1 MKLSRFYLIAQNL
14 SGTDMFTV
22 FFQRSVS
29 TCIRTQCRVAQLPEN
44 IHEALILNSKNP
56 LLTVWIGDKVSVSCV
71 IVSQAE
77 EGAAFRSSRK
87 FFLARV
93 FWLAA
98 RTAEENGTCV
108 LFLNE
113 ILCCLLTITLR
124 KIWSLVGNS
133 SLLESATFWPR

>member
-1 MKLSRFYLIAQNL
+1 MIQLHTHNRQYFNL
-14 SGTDMFTV
+14 NETQQVLPHSPEPIRHRHVHSF

-108 LFLNE
+108 LF
-113 ILCCLLTITLR
+113 
-124 KIWSLVGNS
+124 
-133 SLLESATFWPR
+133 